1 MKKSSTKYLNKQD
14 IQKRIDRVLD
24 FIPEV
29 KIRKL
34 ENGAIQVNHYHIK
47 NVFGEWRCSGDSF
60 FRRKSAVGYAL
71 CLLRNDVYTAQ
82 KIKKLDQHLCK
93 VKTDIDVY
101 YYHMRNS
108 KKDKQII
115 MSNRISSDMPKLYS
129 ADTELTQLLKTIS
142 V

>member
-14 IQKRIDRVLD
+14 LQKRIDRVLD

-34 ENGAIQVNHYHIK
+34 KNGAIQVNHYHIK

-82 KIKKLDQHLCK
+82 KIKKLD
-93 VKTDIDVY
+93 
-101 YYHMRNS
+101 
-108 KKDKQII
+108 
-115 MSNRISSDMPKLYS
+115 
-129 ADTELTQLLKTIS
+129 
-142 V
+142 